1 MVDAGAM
8 RSGVAT
14 GDAEMALEVV
24 RGPRFSRVRYF
35 CTTRVGGVS
44 VGPHASFNLGWRAGD
59 DAAAVAEN
67 RRRLRAV
74 LPAEPLWLR
83 QVHGVRVI
91 DADAAV
97 DRARTPSQAA
107 PMLSDEPEADA
118 AITRTSGRVLAVMT
132 ADCLPV
138 LIVDAAG
145 RALGVAHAGWRGL
158 ASGVLEQTV
167 AALRRALPQASDW
180 RAWIGP
186 GIGPESFEVGADVVA
201 AFAPDGDAARACFQ
215 PHPRHPGKWLADLPA
230 LAMLRLRRAGVAEVH
245 RSGLCTVADPARFF
259 SYRRDGQ
266 TGRMALLA
274 WLEPAAPEAANGT
287 PDYPH

>member
-1 MVDAGAM
+1 MVDANGMKAGA
-8 RSGVAT
+8 AT
-14 GDAEMALEVV
+14 GGTDEALDVV
-24 RGPRFSRVRYF
+24 YGPPFAGVRYF
-35 CTTRVGGVS
+35 TTTRAGGVS
-44 VGPHASFNLGWRAGD
+44 EGPHASFNLGWHAGD
-59 DAAAVAEN
+59 AAAAVAEN
-67 RRRLRAV
+67 RRRLHAV

-91 DADAAV
+91 DADAA
-97 DRARTPSQAA
+97 AA
-107 PMLSDEPEADA
+107 PHPDEPEADA
-118 AITRTSGRVLAVMT
+118 AITVTPGRVLAVMT

-158 ASGVLEQTV
+158 ANGVLEQTV

-186 GIGPESFEVGADVVA
+186 GIGPEAFEVGADVVA

-215 PHPRHPGKWLADLPA
+215 PHPTHPDKWLADLPA
-230 LAMLRLRRAGVAEVH
+230 LAALRLRRAGIGEVH
-245 RSGLCTVADPARFF
+245 CSGLCTVADPARFF

-274 WLEPAAPEAANGT
+274 WLDRPVEAGPETT